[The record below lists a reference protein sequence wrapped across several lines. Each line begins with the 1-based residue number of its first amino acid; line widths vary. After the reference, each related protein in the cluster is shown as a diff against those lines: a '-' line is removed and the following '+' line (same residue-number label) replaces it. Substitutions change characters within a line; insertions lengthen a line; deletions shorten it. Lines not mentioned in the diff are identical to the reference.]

1 MEPSNAWPLGAKEKE
16 LILSMKTSLESGV
29 YYDNKKKYS
38 ANIAKLNGLI
48 KKGEKLK
55 KPNQTKKLWLDK
67 FREDI
72 VNTYT
77 RKNAELEKKRTYV
90 LELAPLPADIDI
102 EKLKPMV
109 SSYLKS
115 RVDFYRETKRSLY
128 IEEEFSEWFIE
139 KASGGEQIGKGSLAM
154 NVQTGNN
161 NGVDV
166 FCVIMNK
173 SGSNEKSLIQN
184 FAKTG
189 KDLDT
194 LFKEK
199 RFLEA
204 TELFMK
210 DYKSKLENVIALKHM
225 GDLYYLG
232 FVSTTS
238 EVFLVNFKINVA
250 NISSVGVEKATSSE
264 KSIILKNF
272 IPAEYGNVKLYKSKK
287 RVELRLNNG
296 ALMNPN
302 VVSIYKSEKPI
313 SDGSGDIVLS
323 E

>member
-1 MEPSNAWPLGAKEKE
+1 M
-16 LILSMKTSLESGV
+16 
-29 YYDNKKKYS
+29 
-38 ANIAKLNGLI
+38 
-48 KKGEKLK
+48 
-55 KPNQTKKLWLDK
+55 
-67 FREDI
+67 
-72 VNTYT
+72 NTYT